1 MRTVLVALIAL
12 AIAPPSGTA
21 ADDGSARALVAGVGS
36 NAMPSWF
43 PDGSRLLFHSRRR
56 DQPGHGLATRN
67 LWTVAADGTDARR
80 LTRGSKD
87 EYHGVVSP
95 DGRRI
100 VFVSE
105 LNGSRDL
112 WIADASG
119 QNPVPLTDDPGIED
133 QPTWSPDSRRICYA
147 AFPKEGG
154 SFDLWVINADGTGR
168 RRLTTTAANEIF
180 PAWHPDG
187 DRIAFVTDAN
197 GNFDLYVLSLRDGTT
212 SPLVVSPDHEARPAW
227 SPDGTRL
234 AFSRWPAQGRST
246 DATLWIANA
255 DGTAPVELAAA
266 PAPATHPA
274 FAPDGR
280 TLAFQHRGPTGWEI
294 WRLDLPADLAQGS
307 RIRLAQ
313 QVRGGA
319 DVDTAKLRNGDTVR
333 GLLRESRLVLRA
345 PYGVLDL
352 RAATVASILFDDRGL
367 ARVVLGNGDTASGVL
382 DATELHLAGGGRAP
396 RPALAARRARK
407 RPGRLPRG
415 DAQRGSP
422 LGGAAG
428 CAQAARGRED
438 ARGRAR
444 ADRPGRVRRRRRAGP
459 GGARRGRQPRGRRAR
474 RPARRRAR
482 RGPAARPRS
491 ERAPFARARG
501 DGAVTRLGPALV
513 LTGLLGCAGLHP
525 YRPNFYSVDGD
536 IRLGRE
542 FAKEVDAELPLLRHA
557 ALQQLVSGIGQRL
570 LESSPEPAYRLFPY
584 TFKVVDTPEVNAFAL
599 PGGPI

>member
-1 MRTVLVALIAL
+1 MRAVLLACTALL
-12 AIAPPSGTA
+12 ATPLAGRA
-21 ADDGSARALVAGVGS
+21 ADEGGARPLVAGAGS

-43 PDGSRLLFHSRRR
+43 PDGSRLLFHSRRKVES
-56 DQPGHGLATRN
+56 PHGLATRN
-67 LWTVAADGTDARR
+67 LWTVAADGTAARQ
-80 LTRGSKD
+80 LTKGSKD

-119 QNPVPLTDDPGIED
+119 ANAVPLTDDPGIED
-133 QPTWSPDSRRICYA
+133 QPTWSPDSRRIAYA

-168 RRLTTTAANEIF
+168 QRLTSTAANEIF

-234 AFSRWPAQGRST
+234 AFSRWPAQGRSL

-280 TLAFQHRGPTGWEI
+280 TLAFQHRGEEGWEI

-333 GLLRESRLVLRA
+333 GLLRESRFVLRA

-352 RAATVASILFDDRGL
+352 RAPTVASILFDERGL

-382 DATELHLAGGGRAP
+382 DATELHLAGGGRVETVAVERLAELSLRAAHISGTDGFRALMRNGDSLSVAP
-396 RPALAARRARK
+396 PGALKLRVGGQTLEVE
-407 RPGRLPRG
+407 P
-415 DAQRGSP
+415 QRI
-422 LGGAAG
+422 
-428 CAQAARGRED
+428 
-438 ARGRAR
+438 
-444 ADRPGRVRRRRRAGP
+444 DRVEFTE
-459 GGARRGRQPRGRRAR
+459 GGARAQIALVGGDSLAGEMVGGRIDLVLAAGPRLALDPSALRAL
-474 RPARRRAR
+474 A
-482 RGPAARPRS
+482 
-491 ERAPFARARG
+491 RAPA
-501 DGAVTRLGPALV
+501 
-513 LTGLLGCAGLHP
+513 
-525 YRPNFYSVDGD
+525 
-536 IRLGRE
+536 
-542 FAKEVDAELPLLRHA
+542 
-557 ALQQLVSGIGQRL
+557 
-570 LESSPEPAYRLFPY
+570 
-584 TFKVVDTPEVNAFAL
+584 TP
-599 PGGPI
+599 